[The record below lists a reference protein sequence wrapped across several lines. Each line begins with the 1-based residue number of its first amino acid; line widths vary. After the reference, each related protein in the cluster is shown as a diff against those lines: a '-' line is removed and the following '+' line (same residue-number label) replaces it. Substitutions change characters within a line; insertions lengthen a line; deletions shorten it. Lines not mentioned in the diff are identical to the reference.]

1 MKKIV
6 APLALVIVYGLLVM
20 FSVPSGHVFGSNID
34 WLCQHVALAETIRD
48 ACLAQ
53 HTLLPDWLELGGGSN
68 GYQFAYYGYLRP
80 DILLGCLLP
89 KVPMSSILIGY
100 ALAVGLFSALLVY
113 RWLLLEVKRQDA
125 AWLAAVLFMTAGCMF
140 HLHRQIMFVNYFP
153 FLLLALIALKK
164 ERYHW
169 LPLWLFGVCVS
180 SFYYAPAVFVVVGW
194 YWYRLKGKNFWRG
207 WLAVSLTATGMALLL
222 LLPSALVLL
231 EHRSSQ
237 SGGVSLIDLLTPH
250 WNLSGLLFD
259 KYGIGLS
266 ALALYV
272 IIIGLREKHL
282 RVDAIFIFLLCV
294 LPLSSYLLNGTLYA
308 RAKILMPFLSL
319 VILLVAK
326 FLAGLLA
333 QCEEKTWR
341 QRSVMPLWPFVA
353 IVPVLWG
360 WMGHTRMAWMMVDV
374 GLLLLLALAMRFWRL
389 PRFLVMVLLLI
400 APIGLFFTNAATE
413 DWVSRE
419 ELAAMTEGVEV
430 SAENDTAFNTQYHF
444 DSAYHSLEKANLQN
458 GIVPRSS
465 MYSSATNQAYASFY
479 YDILLAPIQ
488 INNRVALLT
497 ANDPF
502 LLNVLGTRYLETEE
516 NQVPQGYDVIMK
528 SGHAVLAENRNVL
541 PRAYVTDDV
550 VAQDWFET
558 LSPYEKLDV
567 LARKT
572 VVDDDTAPSD
582 LQAGMPA
589 FIPEWS
595 LRKALPEG
603 LTIEKTD
610 AGWLIDAKQ
619 ACSIEVDIK
628 NPQPG
633 KILLCQF
640 NVNNQTAHSVI
651 SDMNGMRNMLSGA
664 KAPYPNK
671 NTCFHYKF
679 STTDPDGVQSL
690 SIDFSPGRYILD
702 DIQWHSYDAANFN
715 QKRFTTLQVAS
726 GKGILSGQINCR
738 ENSVLA
744 TTIPMQK
751 GMKIFVDGQET
762 PPVRV
767 NTAFMGCALSAGKH
781 NICVAFSPPGKVLG
795 IAFSIF
801 SALGYIIYLI
811 VRRFLIKQHRI

>member
-1 MKKIV
+1 MKKIF
-6 APLALVIVYGLLVM
+6 ALLALVIVYGLLVIL
-20 FSVPSGHVFGSNID
+20 SVPSGHVFGSNID

-53 HTLLPDWLELGGGSN
+53 HTLLPNWLELGGGSN

-80 DILLGCLLP
+80 DVLIGCLLP
-89 KVPMSSILIGY
+89 QVSMASILIGY
-100 ALAVGLFSALLVY
+100 ALAVGLFSVILVY
-113 RWLLLEVKRQDA
+113 RWLLLEVERRDA

-164 ERYHW
+164 ERYYW
-169 LPLWLFGVCVS
+169 LPLCLFGVCVS

-194 YWYRLKGKNFWRG
+194 YWYRLKGRSFWRG
-207 WLAVSLTATGMALLL
+207 WLAASLAASGMAALL

-250 WNLSGLLFD
+250 WNLSSLLFD

-272 IIIGLREKHL
+272 IIICLRDRHL
-282 RVDAIFIFLLCV
+282 RVDAIFILLLCV
-294 LPLSSYLLNGTLYA
+294 FPLSSYVLNGTLYA
-308 RAKILMPFLSL
+308 RAKILMPFLPL
-319 VILLVAK
+319 VILLMAK
-326 FLAGLLA
+326 YLSGLLA
-333 QCEEKTWR
+333 QCEERTCRGRLW
-341 QRSVMPLWPFVA
+341 MPLLPFVI
-353 IVPVLWG
+353 IVPVLGG
-360 WMGHTRMAWMMVDV
+360 WMGHARMVWMIIDV
-374 GLLLLLALAMRFWRL
+374 GILLLLALAMRFWRL
-389 PRFLVMVLLLI
+389 PRYLVMVLLLV

-419 ELAAMTEGVEV
+419 ELAVMTEGVEV
-430 SAENDTAFNTQYHF
+430 SAENDTVFNTQYHF
-444 DSAYHSLEKANLQN
+444 DSAYHSLEKANLQK
-458 GIVPRSS
+458 GAAPRSS
-465 MYSSATNQAYASFY
+465 MYSSATNQAYASLY
-479 YDILLAPIQ
+479 YDTLLAPIQ

-502 LLNVLGTRYLETEE
+502 LLNVLGTRYLETAE

-528 SGHAVLAENRNVL
+528 SGHAVLAENKHVS

-572 VVDDDTAPSD
+572 VVDDDAAPVD

-595 LRKALPEG
+595 LKKALPEG
-603 LTIEKTD
+603 LTIEETE

-619 ACSIEVDIK
+619 ACSIEVEMK

-640 NVNNQTAHSVI
+640 DVHNQTTRSVVI
-651 SDMNGMRNMLSGA
+651 DINGMRNMLSGA

-679 STTDPDGVQSL
+679 STSTPDGVQSL
-690 SIDFSPGRYILD
+690 VINFSPGRYTID
-702 DIQWHSYDAANFN
+702 GIQWHCYDAANFY
-715 QKRFTTLQVAS
+715 QKRFTTLETIS
-726 GKGILSGQINCR
+726 DKGILSGQIDCR

-751 GMKIFVDGQET
+751 GMKLFVDGQE
-762 PPVRV
+762 VHLLRV
-767 NTAFMGCALSAGKH
+767 NTAFVGCTLSSGNH
-781 NICVAFSPPGKVLG
+781 NICVAFSPPGKMLG
-795 IAFSIF
+795 IALSIF
-801 SALGYIIYLI
+801 SMLGYILYLL
-811 VRRFLIKQHRI
+811 VRGVLIKSHQI